1 MSSSSFER
9 VVRRF
14 VRRVLVDDDDDDVN
28 DDSSRLVVSKTTT
41 TTDDDDGRASGDDAS
56 GVRARVEMEMVGE
69 IEIELARRVSRTTTR
84 RRTRLGTNGMTIPND
99 ARNDADVVAD
109 ALDVV
114 AEATRDARRR
124 VKGRRWTRRVDDAR
138 ERRVIERV
146 SRACEDVEARARW
159 SETTTRRMAETERRR
174 GRRGTTTTT
183 EMRRSRR
190 GCARED
196 ADDAVVESRRRM
208 TTTTTRTTTMVH
220 ELDVEERYNASEA
233 RCERAG
239 LGDVDQSMMIVRLLD
254 DFEVTREDE
263 TTKTTRRAAFREST
277 FANPDERASIV
288 VRGRLKAFGDD
299 DENES
304 EHEQSTTGKGLTP
317 RVSAACDDDVEIE
330 LRDVLECRC
339 AFTCANVEARG
350 FYVVTAT
357 AMYKLLRP
365 NAAYAMLYERSFQM
379 RYDLARRLARG
390 LRRSPRATY
399 DSVLGELLV
408 RQPAEATA
416 LQRGTTDRDED
427 GETWTSYTERDV
439 LSCRET
445 LCNVCLREMVHL
457 RRRSAQFVAALTRKQ
472 CVNDSMRDARDE
484 FVMCPHADVVHVSD
498 EELMRIYGA
507 RERAT
512 CADAPT
518 RRTIET
524 ELEDADGEEW
534 TRRVSSAS
542 ATYAADASLIEE
554 AITAWQFC
562 ATHADV
568 LNAPVVAFDAF
579 VRALMSP
586 PSKMSWALF
595 RDVHCA
601 LTAQIIPTAE
611 IMRDVVIEVRSNE
624 EDARVKRFSRYE
636 SPLHV
641 HSWPDIT
648 RNLIES
654 DAYKMDVKLAGFRA
668 SALLARV
675 DYFQLNPRM
684 RLATITALIA
694 IVLRQSDFRKHVA
707 DARHEEEE
715 RRFPPS
721 ADGSETRLEALR
733 RLETRCESTN
743 GYAHL
748 THDTIRDHPT
758 LIQIRSEMLR
768 FLQISSDHWRRHAW
782 MVDLVGALMRQ
793 CQTWTSF
800 AELRLMTWNFEMTVN
815 RLYLFRNKTWENFRE
830 KWRASLCAARTPAQ
844 FASTVSVLF
853 SHLPRM

>member
-1 MSSSSFER
+1 MSSLER
-9 VVRRF
+9 VVYRW
-14 VRRVLVDDDDDDVN
+14 VRRILVEEDDDGDDGDDESTTVVSKKTTERREETDDDDDG
-28 DDSSRLVVSKTTT
+28 LL
-41 TTDDDDGRASGDDAS
+41 
-56 GVRARVEMEMVGE
+56 ARVEAEMVRE
-69 IEIELARRVSRTTTR
+69 IEETVRASWSMTSISTASTTASIAR
-84 RRTRLGTNGMTIPND
+84 
-99 ARNDADVVAD
+99 

-114 AEATRDARRR
+114 AAARRDARRNATA
-124 VKGRRWTRRVDDAR
+124 RRRTRRRDDAN
-138 ERRVIERV
+138 ERRAIETVV
-146 SRACEDVEARARW
+146 SRMCDENDDERW
-159 SETTTRRMAETERRR
+159 FERMAQRALEGAAGRRR
-174 GRRGTTTTT
+174 GRRG
-183 EMRRSRR
+183 R
-190 GCARED
+190 ARED
-196 ADDAVVESRRRM
+196 AAREAVDSRQRRRTM
-208 TTTTTRTTTMVH
+208 TTRTTTVH
-220 ELDVEERYNASEA
+220 ELDVNERYNASES

-239 LGDVDQSMMIVRLLD
+239 LGDVDPSMMIVRLLD

-263 TTKTTRRAAFREST
+263 TTKTTRRAAFRESM
-277 FANPDERASIV
+277 FANPDERSSIV
-288 VRGRLKAFGDD
+288 VRGRLQAFGDND
-299 DENES
+299 DEDDGNENES
-304 EHEQSTTGKGLTP
+304 TTTGKGLTP
-317 RVSAACDDDVEIE
+317 RAATARGDDDAEIE

-379 RYDLARRLARG
+379 RFDLARRLARG

-445 LCNVCLREMVHL
+445 LCAVCLREMVHL
-457 RRRSAQFVAALTRKQ
+457 RRRSAQFVAVLTRKQ
-472 CVNDSMRDARDE
+472 CVDDAMRDARDE

-498 EELMRIYGA
+498 KELMRIYGA

-512 CADAPT
+512 CADAPA

-524 ELEDADGEEW
+524 GLEDVDGEEW

-542 ATYAADASLIEE
+542 ATYGADASLIEE

-579 VRALMSP
+579 MRALMSP

-601 LTAQIIPTAE
+601 LTAQIIPTAG
-611 IMRDVVIEVRSNE
+611 IMRDIVIEVRSNE

-715 RRFPPS
+715 ERRFPPS
-721 ADGSETRLEALR
+721 ADGGETRLEALR
-733 RLETRCESTN
+733 RLETRCESSN

-758 LIQIRSEMLR
+758 LIQVRSEMLR
-768 FLQISSDHWRRHAW
+768 FLKISSDHWRRHAW

>member
-1 MSSSSFER
+1 MSLER
-9 VVRRF
+9 VVRRLI
-14 VRRVLVDDDDDDVN
+14 RRILVDDDGDDDDESTVVVVSKKTTTTTTTTTARASDDDDDD
-28 DDSSRLVVSKTTT
+28 
-41 TTDDDDGRASGDDAS
+41 DDDDETGRA
-56 GVRARVEMEMVGE
+56 RARVEAEMARE
-69 IEIELARRVSRTTTR
+69 IEETVRASWSTTGTTT
-84 RRTRLGTNGMTIPND
+84 MMSASAASAASA
-99 ARNDADVVAD
+99 AR

-114 AEATRDARRR
+114 AAATRDARRNA
-124 VKGRRWTRRVDDAR
+124 KARRRTRRANDAN
-138 ERRVIERV
+138 ERRAIETV
-146 SRACEDVEARARW
+146 SSREDDEWFERM
-159 SETTTRRMAETERRR
+159 TTRALETRRD
-174 GRRGTTTTT
+174 GTTGR
-183 EMRRSRR
+183 RRSRR
-190 GCARED
+190 ERARED
-196 ADDAVVESRRRM
+196 AARAAVESRRRRT
-208 TTTTTRTTTMVH
+208 TTTTTRTTTTTTTRTTTH

-233 RCERAG
+233 RCARAG

-299 DENES
+299 DDDDDDENENES
-304 EHEQSTTGKGLTP
+304 ERERESTTGKGLTP
-317 RVSAACDDDVEIE
+317 RVATACDDDVEIE

-457 RRRSAQFVAALTRKQ
+457 RRRSAQFVAVLTRKQ
-472 CVNDSMRDARDE
+472 CVDDAMRDARDE

-507 RERAT
+507 RERVT
-512 CADAPT
+512 CADA
-518 RRTIET
+518 RQTIET
-524 ELEDADGEEW
+524 GLEDVDGEEW

-542 ATYAADASLIEE
+542 ATYGADVSLIEE

-611 IMRDVVIEVRSNE
+611 IMRDIVIEVRSNE

-721 ADGSETRLEALR
+721 ADRGETRLEALR
-733 RLETRCESTN
+733 RLETRCESSN

-758 LIQIRSEMLR
+758 LIQVRSEMLR
-768 FLQISSDHWRRHAW
+768 FLKISSDHWRRHAW